1 MMKADE
7 FFFLSYKGH
16 DVYSH
21 IEDFTT
27 TKSTLTSWLHTRY
40 EDYKF
45 TRKVAQAPLMI

>member
-1 MMKADE
+1 MKADE
-7 FFFLSYKGH
+7 IFFLSHKGH

-27 TKSTLTSWLHTRY
+27 TKSTLTSWLHTRC

-45 TRKVAQAPLMI
+45 TKKVAQAPLMI